1 MTRVRGNTQRV
12 SAAIV
17 AGRVRGRGRGRR
29 RRAFSLL
36 EVILSTVILAA
47 SVMALSR
54 VAFLARRHA
63 IAAEDRTEAQHLC
76 HNIVHELAAG
86 ARPLQAVAAQ
96 RSEGDQWVHSIAVQF
111 DDERGLAAVTVTV
124 AREENDPAGGLSS
137 GEELSGFRLVRWI
150 RSGRTAE
157 SVEEDADV
165 AADVAASDRDSRM
178 VPRQLPAAPAVAPPP
193 PRASQVQTW
202 QNMREAAFRLREN
215 LTSPFP
221 GDASLGSGSE

>member
-1 MTRVRGNTQRV
+1 MTRVRDNTRRV
-12 SAAIV
+12 SAEIA
-17 AGRVRGRGRGRR
+17 ARRVRVHRR

-36 EVILSTVILAA
+36 EVILSTVILSA
-47 SVMALSR
+47 SVMALSH

-63 IAAEDRTEAQHLC
+63 LAAEDRTEAQHLC

-86 ARPLQAVAAQ
+86 ARPLQAVSAQ
-96 RSEGDQWVHSIAVQF
+96 RSEGDQWVHSIAVEF

-124 AREENDPAGGLSS
+124 AREEDDPAGGLSS
-137 GEELSGFRLVRWI
+137 DEELSGFRLVRWI
-150 RSGRTAE
+150 RSGRTAQ
-157 SVEEDADV
+157 SVAEDADG

-178 VPRQLPAAPAVAPPP
+178 VPRQLPAAPAVAPPQ

-215 LTSPFP
+215 LTGPA
-221 GDASLGSGSE
+221 GMDASPGSGGE